1 MDNSSIHHL
10 GYPPNLHPRTTSHI
24 IERQQPTS
32 TNIPESTLHGDP
44 MPRKEKKNI
53 NVGQSDMN
61 LSQLAISCSRIPLM
75 HGGVHYLPC
84 SGWALVCIY
93 IYEIK

>member
-24 IERQQPTS
+24 IERQPPTS
-32 TNIPESTLHGDP
+32 TNIPESTLHGNP

-53 NVGQSDMN
+53 NVGQSDMMDDKRVDVRTTFIGN
-61 LSQLAISCSRIPLM
+61 QRLDVMSIVI
-75 HGGVHYLPC
+75 
-84 SGWALVCIY
+84 I
-93 IYEIK
+93 